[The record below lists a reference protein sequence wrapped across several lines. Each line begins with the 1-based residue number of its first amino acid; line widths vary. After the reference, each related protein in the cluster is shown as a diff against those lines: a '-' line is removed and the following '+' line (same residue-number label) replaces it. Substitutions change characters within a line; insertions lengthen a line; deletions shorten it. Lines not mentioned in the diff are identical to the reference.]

1 MIKKSS
7 IIVIAIILCQAIGYI
22 TSQIQIESIQIWYPN
37 LIKSILT
44 PPSYIFPIVWN
55 LIYILMGISIGLIIC
70 NPIKEKKVLL
80 ITLFIIQLLF
90 NIIWSILFFYL
101 QSPLLG
107 AIAIIFM
114 DIIVIIYISISY
126 NSDRNISSLL
136 FSPYL
141 LWLLF
146 ATYLNIYI
154 VIYN

>member
-1 MIKKSS
+1 MIKKST

-22 TSQIQIESIQIWYPN
+22 TSQIQIESIQTWYPF

-55 LIYILMGISIGLIIC
+55 IIYILMGISIGLIITDKSKDRK
-70 NPIKEKKVLL
+70 PLL
-80 ITLFIIQLLF
+80 ITLFVIQLLF
-90 NIIWSILFFYL
+90 NIVWSVLFFYL

-107 AIAIIFM
+107 AIAIIIM
-114 DIIVIIYISISY
+114 DILVIQYICISY

-141 LWLLF
+141 S
-146 ATYLNIYI
+146 
-154 VIYN
+154 